1 MINLSEIINFIN
13 FQDLIQRTSE
23 QINMFSIAILLS
35 IVFGLIIG
43 IVLHRVQKLSNIV
56 FNILNIIETLPT
68 IALLVLLLPFLGLG
82 MKPTIFVS
90 VLYAI
95 LPIARNCYVGL
106 NNVEQN
112 YIEVARSIGLNEF
125 EILTKIEIPLALP
138 TIVSGIRISIVFTM
152 GVVTLGGLI
161 AAGGLGAS
169 IQTGVQLYDKTLI
182 YVSAVWVG
190 ILALFFD
197 ALAYLVERFL
207 QKRFNNV

>member
-23 QINMFSIAILLS
+23 QIYMFSIAILLS
-35 IVFGLIIG
+35 ILFGLIIG

-106 NNVEQN
+106 NNVEQS

>member
-1 MINLSEIINFIN
+1 MINLTDIIAFIK
-13 FQDLIQRTSE
+13 FQDLIQRTTE
-23 QINMFSIAILLS
+23 QIFMFSIAILLS
-35 IVFGLIIG
+35 IFIGLIIG
-43 IVLHRVQKLSNIV
+43 IFLYKAQKLSNIV

-68 IALLVLLLPFLGLG
+68 IALLVLLIPFLGLG

-106 NNVEQN
+106 NNVEKN
-112 YIEVARSIGLNEF
+112 YIEIAHCLGLNEF
-125 EILTKIEIPLALP
+125 ESLTRIEIPLALP
-138 TIVSGIRISIVFTM
+138 TIISGIRISIVFTM

-169 IQTGVQLYDKTLI
+169 IQTGIQLYDKTLI

-190 ILALFFD
+190 ILALIFD
-197 ALAYLVERFL
+197 ALAYLIERFL
-207 QKRFNNV
+207 QKRFGHA

>member
-13 FQDLIQRTSE
+13 FQDLIQRTAE
-23 QINMFSIAILLS
+23 QIYMFSIAILLS
-35 IVFGLIIG
+35 IFLGLIIG
-43 IVLHRVQKLSNIV
+43 IVLHRAQKISNIV

-112 YIEVARSIGLNEF
+112 YIEIARSIGLNEF

-152 GVVTLGGLI
+152 GVVTLGGLV

-190 ILALFFD
+190 ILALVFD

-207 QKRFNNV
+207 QKRFGNV